1 MLWVSRVVRVLR
13 RLGKLR
19 HVDVVLG
26 PLGVAWV
33 DVVAWDS
40 SGLLRQLLES
50 IKMVLGGM
58 ENAYGELGHD
68 RLELG
73 GVEEARISKEF

>member
-1 MLWVSRVVRVLR
+1 MLWVGRMVRVLR

-40 SGLLRQLLES
+40 SGLLRQLVRKHENGVGR
-50 IKMVLGGM
+50 MP
-58 ENAYGELGHD
+58 NAYGELGHD
-68 RLELG
+68 
-73 GVEEARISKEF
+73 